1 MIVDDTGDLGFTFRK
16 NKNGEVWISH
26 HGKHITTLRGT
37 AAIDFVTEV
46 DNGSFDDQQ
55 QLMARETGN
64 YKHGNER
71 LASQH
76 PRNQR

>member
-1 MIVDDTGDLGFTFRK
+1 MVDDTGDLGFTLRK

-26 HGKHITTLRGT
+26 NGKHITTLRGT
-37 AAIDFVTEV
+37 AAIHFMTEM
-46 DNGSFDDQQ
+46 DSRSFDDQQ

-71 LASQH
+71 LALQH
-76 PRNQR
+76 PRNHR